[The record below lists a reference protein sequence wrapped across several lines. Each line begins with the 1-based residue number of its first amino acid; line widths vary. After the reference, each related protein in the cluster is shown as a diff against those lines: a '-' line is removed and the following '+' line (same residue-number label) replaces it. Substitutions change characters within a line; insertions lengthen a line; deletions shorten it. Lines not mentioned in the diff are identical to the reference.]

1 MPAKK
6 LYIRTFGCQ
15 MNEYDSD
22 KMADVLGAADGVTP
36 TDTPEDADVIL
47 FNTCS
52 VREKAQEKV
61 FSDLGRV
68 KHLKRLKPDLVIG
81 VGGCVA
87 SQEGA
92 AIIERAPY
100 VDIVFGPQTLHRLPQ
115 LIEARRRSGR
125 PQVDISF
132 PEIEKFDHLPPPR
145 VEGATAFV
153 SIMEGCSKYCS
164 FCVVPYT
171 RGEEIS
177 RPLDD
182 VLTDVADLADHGVR
196 EVTLLGQNVNAYRG
210 VLGAGDAHADFAF
223 LLEHI
228 GDVPGIERIRYTT
241 SHPKEFTQRLIDVY
255 ARVPTLV
262 SHLHLPVQSGS
273 DRVLAAMKR
282 GYTALEYKSIIRR
295 LRQVRPDVSM
305 SSDFIVGFPGESE
318 ADFDRTVALV
328 EEIGFDASFS
338 FVYSKRPGTPA
349 ADLADDTPQQV
360 KLARLQRLQQV
371 LNDNVA
377 RISESMVGTTQRILV
392 EGPSRK
398 DGAELMGRTENNRIV
413 NFSGPTRLVGQM
425 IDVRVNRA
433 LPHSLRGEVV
443 WRGDD
448 RMSDVADPRA
458 DQAAPTAQV
467 PGSKQA
473 AT

>member
-1 MPAKK
+1 
-6 LYIRTFGCQ
+6 
-15 MNEYDSD
+15 
-22 KMADVLGAADGVTP
+22 
-36 TDTPEDADVIL
+36 
-47 FNTCS
+47 
-52 VREKAQEKV
+52 
-61 FSDLGRV
+61 
-68 KHLKRLKPDLVIG
+68 
-81 VGGCVA
+81 
-87 SQEGA
+87 
-92 AIIERAPY
+92 
-100 VDIVFGPQTLHRLPQ
+100 
-115 LIEARRRSGR
+115 
-125 PQVDISF
+125 
-132 PEIEKFDHLPPPR
+132 
-145 VEGATAFV
+145 
-153 SIMEGCSKYCS
+153 
-164 FCVVPYT
+164 
-171 RGEEIS
+171 
-177 RPLDD
+177 
-182 VLTDVADLADHGVR
+182 
-196 EVTLLGQNVNAYRG
+196 
-210 VLGAGDAHADFAF
+210 
-223 LLEHI
+223 
-228 GDVPGIERIRYTT
+228 
-241 SHPKEFTQRLIDVY
+241 
-255 ARVPTLV
+255 
-262 SHLHLPVQSGS
+262 
-273 DRVLAAMKR
+273 
-282 GYTALEYKSIIRR
+282 
-295 LRQVRPDVSM
+295 M